1 MEIRP
6 QPSLD
11 NTEIA
16 FGGKSNAE
24 LKRAYWLFKL
34 IGNPALV
41 VVGRVFTNIALAVR
55 IPIGWAL
62 RRNIFKQFCGGE
74 NIGQCRNAVES
85 LGKFNIGTI
94 LDYSVEGKES
104 EADFENT
111 KAEIMLTVQE
121 AARSQSIP
129 FSVFKVTGIA
139 RFSLL
144 EKVNASAAL
153 SEKEQLEWERVEA
166 RVDAICA
173 HAAQFD
179 VPIFIDA
186 EDSWIQDA
194 IDALANKMM
203 AKYNVKS
210 AIVYNTVQLY
220 RHDRLAFLKK
230 SHELAIAQNFFLGVK
245 LVRGAYMEK
254 ERARAA
260 EKGYTDPI
268 QPSKEASDRDF
279 DLAVTFC
286 LDHIDR
292 ISVCAGTHNEKS
304 SLHLAHAIDE
314 RKLNRNDKRIYFAQ
328 LYGMSDH
335 ISFNL
340 SNAGFNVAK
349 YLPYGPIR
357 EVIPYLIRRAQEN
370 TSVKGQT
377 GRELTLIQREMKRRK
392 VQ

>member
-6 QPSLD
+6 QPSFD

-16 FGGKSNAE
+16 FSGKTNGE

-41 VVGRVFTNIALAVR
+41 VAGRIFTNVALTLR

-62 RRNIFKQFCGGE
+62 RGNIFKQFCGGE
-74 NIGQCRNAVES
+74 TIVQCGRAVES
-85 LGKFNIGTI
+85 LGKFGIGTI

-111 KAEIMLTVQE
+111 KAEIILTVQE
-121 AARSQSIP
+121 AARQGSIP
-129 FSVFKVTGIA
+129 FSVFKITGIA

-144 EKVNASAAL
+144 EKVNAKQSL
-153 SEKEQLEWERVEA
+153 SDTEKLEWERVQA

-173 HAAQFD
+173 HAAQLA

-194 IDALANKMM
+194 IDGLADAMM
-203 AKYNVKS
+203 TKYNTSS
-210 AIVYNTVQLY
+210 AIVYNTIQLY
-220 RHDRLAFLKK
+220 RHDRLAFLKT
-230 SHELAIAQNFFLGVK
+230 SHQKAVQHKYFLGVK

-254 ERARAA
+254 ERARAV
-260 EKGYTDPI
+260 EIGYTDPI
-268 QPSKEASDRDF
+268 QPNKEASDRDF
-279 DLAVTFC
+279 DLAVNYC
-286 LDHIDR
+286 LDNIDR
-292 ISVCAGTHNEKS
+292 IAVCAGTHNEKS
-304 SLHLAHAIDE
+304 SLQLATAMESRNIA
-314 RKLNRNDKRIYFAQ
+314 RNDKRVFFAQ
-328 LYGMSDH
+328 LFGMSDH
-335 ISFNL
+335 ISYNL
-340 SNAGFNVAK
+340 ANAGFNVAK

-377 GRELTLIQREMKRRK
+377 GRELTLILREMQRRK
-392 VQ
+392 VK

>member
-1 MEIRP
+1 
-6 QPSLD
+6 
-11 NTEIA
+11 
-16 FGGKSNAE
+16 
-24 LKRAYWLFKL
+24 
-34 IGNPALV
+34 
-41 VVGRVFTNIALAVR
+41 
-55 IPIGWAL
+55 
-62 RRNIFKQFCGGE
+62 
-74 NIGQCRNAVES
+74 
-85 LGKFNIGTI
+85 
-94 LDYSVEGKES
+94 
-104 EADFENT
+104 
-111 KAEIMLTVQE
+111 MLTVQE

-230 SHELAIAQNFFLGVK
+230 SHELAIAQHFFLGVK

-260 EKGYTDPI
+260 EKGYADPI

>member
-41 VVGRVFTNIALAVR
+41 VLGRVFTNIALALR

-62 RRNIFKQFCGGE
+62 RGNIFKQFCGGE
-74 NIGQCRNAVES
+74 NIGQCRIAVES

-144 EKVNASAAL
+144 EKVNAAAAL

>member
-41 VVGRVFTNIALAVR
+41 VVGRVFTNIALALR

-62 RRNIFKQFCGGE
+62 RGNIFKQFCGGE

-203 AKYNVKS
+203 AKYNATS
-210 AIVYNTVQLY
+210 AIVYNTIQLY

-230 SHELAIAQNFFLGVK
+230 SHELAIAQHFFLGVK

-260 EKGYTDPI
+260 ERGYTDPI
-268 QPSKEASDRDF
+268 QSNKEASDRDF

-292 ISVCAGTHNEKS
+292 ISVCAGTHNERS

>member
-41 VVGRVFTNIALAVR
+41 VVGRVFTNIALALR

-62 RRNIFKQFCGGE
+62 RGNIFKQFCGGE

-173 HAAQFD
+173 HAAQYD

-194 IDALANKMM
+194 IDALANTMM
-203 AKYNVKS
+203 AKYNATS

-260 EKGYTDPI
+260 EKGYVDPI

-314 RKLNRNDKRIYFAQ
+314 RKLNRTDKRIYFAQ

>member
-6 QPSLD
+6 QPSFD

-16 FGGKSNAE
+16 FSGKTNGE

-41 VVGRVFTNIALAVR
+41 VAGRIFTNIALTLR

-62 RRNIFKQFCGGE
+62 QGNIFKQFCGGE
-74 NIGQCRNAVES
+74 TIIQCGRAVES
-85 LGKFNIGTI
+85 LGKFGIGTI

-111 KAEIMLTVQE
+111 KAEIILTVQE
-121 AARSQSIP
+121 SARKGSIP
-129 FSVFKVTGIA
+129 FSVFKITGIA

-144 EKVNASAAL
+144 EKVNAKQPL
-153 SEKEQLEWERVEA
+153 SDTEKLEWERVQA

-173 HAAQFD
+173 QAAQLA

-194 IDALANKMM
+194 IDDLADSMM
-203 AKYNVKS
+203 AKYNTS
-210 AIVYNTVQLY
+210 CAIVYNTIQLY
-220 RHDRLAFLKK
+220 RHDRLAFLKT
-230 SHELAIAQNFFLGVK
+230 SHQKAIQHNYFLGVK

-254 ERARAA
+254 ERTRAA
-260 EKGYTDPI
+260 ELGYTDPI
-268 QPSKEASDRDF
+268 QPNKEASDRDF
-279 DLAVTFC
+279 DQAVHYC

-292 ISVCAGTHNEKS
+292 IAVCAGTHNEKS
-304 SLHLAHAIDE
+304 SLQLAAAMESRNIP
-314 RKLNRNDKRIYFAQ
+314 RNDKRVFFAQ
-328 LYGMSDH
+328 LFGMSDH
-335 ISFNL
+335 ISYNL
-340 SNAGFNVAK
+340 ANAGFNVAK

-377 GRELTLIQREMKRRK
+377 GRELTLILREMQRRK
-392 VQ
+392 EK

>member
-1 MEIRP
+1 METRP
-6 QPSLD
+6 QPSFD

-16 FGGKSNAE
+16 FNSKANTE

-41 VVGRVFTNIALAVR
+41 VAGRIFTNVALALR

-62 RRNIFKQFCGGE
+62 RGNIFKQFCGGE
-74 NIGQCRNAVES
+74 TIGQCGRAVES
-85 LGKFNIGTI
+85 LGKFGIGTI

-111 KAEIMLTVQE
+111 KAEIILTVQE
-121 AARSQSIP
+121 AARKGTIP
-129 FSVFKVTGIA
+129 FSVFKITGIA

-144 EKVNASAAL
+144 EKVNAKHPL
-153 SEKEQLEWERVEA
+153 SDSEALEWERVEA

-173 HAAQFD
+173 HASQLA

-194 IDALANKMM
+194 IDGLADAMM
-203 AKYNVKS
+203 AKYNSSS
-210 AIVYNTVQLY
+210 AIVYNTIQLY
-220 RHDRLAFLKK
+220 RHDRLAFLKT
-230 SHELAIAQNFFLGVK
+230 SHQKALQHNYFLGVK

-254 ERARAA
+254 ERSRAA
-260 EKGYTDPI
+260 ELGYTDPI
-268 QPSKEASDRDF
+268 QPNKEASDRDF
-279 DLAVTFC
+279 DLAVNYC

-292 ISVCAGTHNEKS
+292 IAVCAGTHNEKS
-304 SLHLAHAIDE
+304 SLQLAAAMESRNIP
-314 RKLNRNDKRIYFAQ
+314 RNDKRVFFAQ
-328 LYGMSDH
+328 LFGMSDH
-335 ISFNL
+335 ISYNL
-340 SNAGFNVAK
+340 ANAGFNVAK

-377 GRELTLIQREMKRRK
+377 GRELTLILREIQRRK
-392 VQ
+392 VK